1 VDCEIEF
8 LPVGDHS
15 KAGDAIVARYGNAYG
30 YELMVVDGGTES
42 GQALVDHIRG
52 QFGQNSIIS
61 HLVLTHPD
69 ADHASAHREAP
80 AFEDAFSPTLG
91 RRPR

>member
-69 ADHASAHREAP
+69 ADHASGLRPTEKPQRLEMHLAP
-80 AFEDAFSPTLG
+80 P
-91 RRPR
+91 